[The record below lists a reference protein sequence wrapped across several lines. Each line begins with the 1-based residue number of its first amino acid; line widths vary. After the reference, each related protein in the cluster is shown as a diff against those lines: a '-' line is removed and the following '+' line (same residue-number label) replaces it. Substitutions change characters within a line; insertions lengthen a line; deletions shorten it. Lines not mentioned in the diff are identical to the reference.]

1 MKEREEREKAE
12 VEREKTS
19 LVVRETRKRK
29 TLSFHQSPEPLHSYL
44 ALFWAHRHDHDLL
57 RVAGLLQSD
66 RLLDMIIRERERERG
81 DVRKDECFFF
91 RRRHRLFRRHRVRPP
106 STLTLFFSSL
116 SSHLERDLAKR
127 VHRHPRPAQVDPAP
141 IGLDA
146 HARGVVQGA
155 LDGHDDLH
163 ENVRLKREKEKRA
176 IKRGLVVRQ
185 VEREVFTS
193 SSSLPLPV
201 LFCNF
206 FACKT

>member
-1 MKEREEREKAE
+1 LREKKRASSCE
-12 VEREKTS
+12 KREKEKPFLFTNHRNRFTLTWHSFGPTDTTTTS
-19 LVVRETRKRK
+19 
-29 TLSFHQSPEPLHSYL
+29 S
-44 ALFWAHRHDHDLL
+44 
-57 RVAGLLQSD
+57 VAGLLQSD